1 MKTILVSTI
10 SVLALMLSLVNL
22 RAADGPAKHTYE
34 GDVTGVVCAA
44 CKMHISA
51 ALMEKLHGTVSVDV
65 VRGEK
70 LGVNKIV
77 IVSTDD
83 KVTAETARAA
93 LGDLASEYNIVDLAE
108 KKE

>member
-1 MKTILVSTI
+1 MKTILACSL

-22 RAADGPAKHTYE
+22 RAEDAAAKHTYE

-44 CKMHISA
+44 CKMHISS

-65 VRGEK
+65 VRGDK

-93 LGDLASEYNIVDLAE
+93 LGDLASEYTIVDLAE
-108 KKE
+108 KK